1 MPAMNIVSIKFKYIY
16 KELKTEP
23 RVWMLRYP

>member
-1 MPAMNIVSIKFKYIY
+1 MPSVNIVSIKCKYIY

-23 RVWMLRYP
+23 RVWMLQYP